1 MGLSSTSAPMKT
13 NKRNLILVISAF
25 ILTIVVIG
33 CSLKKFNENKPAY
46 TAVKSQQAYER
57 GEILVYSICAGCH
70 YDHATNKFIGTRIR
84 EIPGII
90 GKVYSANLTHSK
102 EHGIPPRYTD
112 AELKYLFRT
121 GVAKD
126 GRFLNYMLRPNMS
139 DDDINAIIVFL
150 RSDNPAMAP
159 ADTTIGITHF
169 NWLGKTIM
177 NKMAD
182 PVPFKDGIKQPSES
196 DPVATGRY
204 LVDNLGCFH
213 CHSKSLTKLNLVNP
227 EQTPEYMQGGQ
238 KFESP
243 TGMKVYA
250 SNLTPDKQT
259 GIGNYTKIQFRKAL
273 KEGESPNG
281 KLHPPMPKL
290 EKLKDE
296 DADAIYA
303 YLRTIPPAVHK
314 VNGH

>member
-1 MGLSSTSAPMKT
+1 MKRYT
-13 NKRNLILVISAF
+13 LIALVSIIMA
-25 ILTIVVIG
+25 TVIIAS
-33 CSLKKFNENKPAY
+33 CKLKKFDTTKASY
-46 TAVKSQQAYER
+46 TADKNQQAFER

-70 YDHATNKFIGTRIR
+70 YDRNVNKFIGTRIH

-102 EHGIPPRYTD
+102 THGIPPRYTD
-112 AELKYLFRT
+112 AELKYLLKT

-150 RSDNPAMAP
+150 RSDAPAVAA
-159 ADTTIGITHF
+159 ADTTIGLTHF
-169 NWLGKTIM
+169 NWLGKTVM
-177 NKMAD
+177 NSMAK
-182 PVPFKDGIKQPSES
+182 PVPFKDDIKTPSEN
-196 DPVATGRY
+196 DAVATGRY

-213 CHSKSLTKLNLVNP
+213 CHSKSLTKLNLTDP

-238 KFESP
+238 KFETP
-243 TGMKVYA
+243 TGEKIYA

-259 GIGNYTKIQFRKAL
+259 GIGNYTKTQFRKAL

-290 EKLKDE
+290 EKLKDN
-296 DADAIYA
+296 DVDAIFA
-303 YLRTIPPAVHK
+303 YLQSIPAKDHK
-314 VNGH
+314 VPGH